1 MGGGG
6 AWEVGLE
13 YLGSGVRAPSEVG
26 IEYLGMV
33 PIGDAATG
41 TVSPIIADALVVNFR
56 FKDFRFKAR
65 FRAGWQQSFAL
76 SSV

>member
-1 MGGGG
+1 MG
-6 AWEVGLE
+6 L
-13 YLGSGVRAPSEVG
+13 
-26 IEYLGMV
+26 EYLGMV